1 MKYHITGKNIDVT
14 PALDRAV
21 RDKLDRLNRYFA
33 PDTQVRVGME
43 TNRDRQKI
51 EITIALEDGVIRS
64 EQSSN
69 DMYISL
75 DLAAEVIERQ
85 LQKYK
90 SKLTDRR
97 IGTESSFCQEFLE
110 KSYMPE
116 EEIQI
121 SRHKQFDMKPMF
133 PEDACVQMELL
144 GHNFYMFYNAE
155 TEQINVVYKR
165 KGGTYGLIEP
175 R

>member
-14 PALDRAV
+14 PALDRAI

-33 PDTQVRVGME
+33 PSTQVRVSLE

-51 EITIALEDGVIRS
+51 EITIPVQDGVIRS
-64 EQSSN
+64 EQASN

-90 SKLTDRR
+90 SKLTDHRV
-97 IGTESSFCQEFLE
+97 GAEGDFCREFLE
-110 KSYMPE
+110 KNYMPE

-121 SRHKQFDMKPMF
+121 SRHKQFDMKPMY

-155 TEQINVVYKR
+155 TEQLNVVYKR

-175 R
+175 K